1 MFRIG
6 NNEFIMINRFLFWL
20 QMLAEDHQQNFKLK
34 MSTPPPSWKWLET
47 VWSRQDH
54 FCPLIWPSRIRTSP
68 ICSYSKNFSSR
79 LLVFPKVTM
88 LPMNNFRKFFFY
100 SQNKSGKAR
109 KELAIF
115 QKILSNFCHIDT
127 YCKLKSFY

>member
-100 SQNKSGKAR
+100 SLK
-109 KELAIF
+109 
-115 QKILSNFCHIDT
+115 KIRESPERTRYFPKKIKQFLPYW